1 MVVRPMTP
9 SDSREVA
16 LLSNQLGYPSSASD
30 IEMRLG
36 TMTQGADYG
45 TFVAETTDGRVA
57 GWIHVYVVRLVEA
70 DAYAE
75 IGGLV
80 VDANTRGQGFGKAL
94 LAACEKWA
102 IERCYSV
109 MTVHSNMKRSEVPPF
124 YEGMGYN
131 IVKTQYVFHKG
142 LA

>member
-1 MVVRPMTP
+1 MVVRPMTL

-16 LLSNQLGYPSSASD
+16 SLSNQLGYPSSASD
-30 IEMRLG
+30 IEKRLG
-36 TMTQGADYG
+36 TMTQGADFG
-45 TFVAETTDGRVA
+45 AFVAEATDRRVV
-57 GWIHVYVVRLVEA
+57 GWIQVYVVRLVEA

-80 VDANTRGQGFGKAL
+80 VDAHSRGQGVGKAL

-102 IERCYSV
+102 IERGYST
-109 MTVHSNMKRSEVPPF
+109 MSVHSNMKRSEAPPF

-131 IVKTQYVFHKG
+131 IVKTQYVFQKG
-142 LA
+142 I

>member
-1 MVVRPMTP
+1 MVVRPMTL

-16 LLSNQLGYPSSASD
+16 SLSNQLGYPSSASD
-30 IEMRLG
+30 IEKRLG
-36 TMTQGADYG
+36 TMTQGADFG
-45 TFVAETTDGRVA
+45 AFVAEATDRRVV
-57 GWIHVYVVRLVEA
+57 GWIHVYVVQLVEA

-80 VDANTRGQGFGKAL
+80 VDANSRGQGVGKAL

-102 IERCYSV
+102 IERGYST
-109 MTVHSNMKRSEVPPF
+109 MSVHSNMKRSEAPPF

-131 IVKTQYVFHKG
+131 TVKTQYVFHKG
-142 LA
+142 V